1 MVFLFAGV
9 PDIMQ
14 SSKRK
19 GACAV
24 KQFDVIREA
33 AQQGLPGELM
43 LIFTAVIW
51 CIFTLILLADLH
63 NRLNNWCFIS
73 GMMFSIGA
81 LKEYLFYTLGPQLI
95 QAGSWTAGF
104 SEGLYSVLSAV
115 FYYLS
120 MPSVLV
126 FSFFFHR
133 WNRQMGRCFY
143 LVCIAAYAPAV
154 ILAFVFPC
162 TQTMHF
168 QHDSVFCLTV
178 AGYNWGAGHHRHGHP
193 AARAVGGTPE
203 YALPAETAG
212 GSDYAGA
219 VMVLAGVGIPISCIG
234 HP

>member
-1 MVFLFAGV
+1 
-9 PDIMQ
+9 MQ

-19 GACAV
+19 GAGAV

-51 CIFTLILLADLH
+51 CIFTLILLADLR

-73 GMMFSIGA
+73 GMMFSFGA

-104 SEGLYSVLSAV
+104 SEGLYLYSVRCLLSFHAVRIGVFIFLPPMEPADGTVVLSALYCRV
-115 FYYLS
+115 CSGCNSGLRVS
-120 MPSVLV
+120 M
-126 FSFFFHR
+126 H
-133 WNRQMGRCFY
+133 
-143 LVCIAAYAPAV
+143 ADDA
-154 ILAFVFPC
+154 
-162 TQTMHF
+162 F

-178 AGYNWGAGHHRHGHP
+178 ACYNWGLGIIATAS

-203 YALPAETAG
+203 YALPAEAAG

-219 VMVLAGVGIPISCIG
+219 VMVLAGVSIPISCIG